1 MSNQIEYKGNWYLPN
16 SPDKQ
21 VSGTLSINENGE
33 AIIELIGSLRDMA
46 SEGESGTLLDATTD
60 IILGIAAGGKDIT
73 LLGRFIIGPDF
84 FIAGLPHPALK
95 ERSPTPQ
102 VTRDTADHVFVGVH
116 FDSKDDI
123 RFREI
128 SVNYSL
134 LDEWAHITG
143 FGDVVEKGRREIGFH
158 YRAPDSILLAT
169 VDDFKIYVGANA
181 SGSKPV
187 SWASRNAT
195 IDEKTFIRIEF
206 SEEKPLE
213 YCLNIVYQI
222 ANFLSFAMLQPVYP
236 LNVTAQTDRALQD
249 VQIFLPQQ
257 EMRASVQTEPLFT
270 LDDIKEQTDALL
282 TCWFGK
288 AELLEPIYEL
298 YFGTIYAPRMYLYHK
313 FLSLVQAIESYHR
326 RTRDNFLDPIDQHE
340 IRITKILDTISDEKE
355 KKWLAKKLEHSN
367 EPWLAMRL
375 HKLLKEFSR
384 FTKGFIA
391 DRPSFVD
398 KVVASRHYLTH
409 YDREKKN
416 QAAEGVELF
425 QLTYKLRLLTEI
437 CILQAIGFTEN
448 AIEAFIERNS
458 RYRIEPVVL

>member
-1 MSNQIEYKGNWYLPN
+1 MSNKIEYKGNWYLPN

-46 SEGESGTLLDATTD
+46 SEGESSMPLDATTD

-73 LLGRFIIGPDF
+73 LLGRFIIGQDF

-95 ERSPTPQ
+95 EKSPTPQ
-102 VTRDTADHVFVGVH
+102 VSRDTANHVFVGIH
-116 FDSKDDI
+116 FDSKDEI

-143 FGDVVEKGRREIGFH
+143 FGDVVEKGRREIEFH

-195 IDEKTFIRIEF
+195 IDERTFIRIEF

-257 EMRASVQTEPLFT
+257 EMRASVQIEPLFT

-282 TCWFGK
+282 TCWFGR

-326 RTRDNFLDPIDQHE
+326 RTRDNFLDPVDQHE
-340 IRITKILDTISDEKE
+340 IRITKILDSISDEKE

-409 YDREKKN
+409 YDREKKD

-437 CILQAIGFTEN
+437 CLLQAIGFTDD